1 MLPPRYTP
9 RDTSLSLYLRI
20 FVYIFGISVCT
31 VLELCA
37 YGSLS
42 DVLRGDD
49 GPLVKHP
56 LSLSMADRMYLA
68 LGCAR

>member
-1 MLPPRYTP
+1 M
-9 RDTSLSLYLRI
+9 
-20 FVYIFGISVCT
+20 

-42 DVLRGDD
+42 DILRGSEPHS
-49 GPLVKHP
+49 GGRLPLLLKP
-56 LSLSMADRMYLA
+56 IDKMFLA